1 MDIIKLQDIN
11 KSYGNKKVLV
21 DLSLSISKGEFV
33 AITGD
38 SGKGKSTLLNI
49 IGLLE
54 NIDSGSLLIDG
65 EENIK
70 INSAKAMKVIRE
82 KISYLFQNFALVDE
96 DTVNYNLNLA
106 LKYIKISKNEKKERI
121 KNALIGVGLEGYG
134 KRKIYELSGGEQQR
148 VSIARTM
155 LKPSKIVLADEP
167 TGSLDEGNAKVVLE
181 LLRSLN
187 KNGKTIVIVTH
198 DKKLST
204 QCDRIINL

>member
-1 MDIIKLQDIN
+1 MEIIKLQDVN

-21 DLSLSISKGEFV
+21 NLSLSISEGEFV
-33 AITGD
+33 AIIGD

-54 NIDSGSLLIDG
+54 NIDGGNLLIDG

-70 INSAKAMKVIRE
+70 VNSTKAMKVIRE

-106 LKYIKISKNEKKERI
+106 LKYIKISKYDKEEKI
-121 KNALIGVGLEGYG
+121 KNALIDVGLQGYG

-167 TGSLDEGNAKVVLE
+167 TGSLDEGNAKVVLK

-187 KNGKTIVIVTH
+187 KNGKTVVIVTH

-204 QCDRIINL
+204 QCDRIISL

>member
-11 KSYGNKKVLV
+11 KSYANKKVLV
-21 DLSLSISKGEFV
+21 DFSLSINEGEFV

-54 NIDSGSLLIDG
+54 NIDSGSLMIDG
-65 EENIK
+65 TESIK
-70 INSAKAMKVIRE
+70 VNSGKAMRVIRE

-96 DTVNYNLNLA
+96 DTVNYNLNLS
-106 LKYIKISKNEKKERI
+106 LKYIKISKKEKDQRI
-121 KNALIGVGLEGYG
+121 KKSLIDVGLDGYE

-148 VSIARTM
+148 VSISRAM

-167 TGSLDEGNAKVVLE
+167 TGSLDEGNAKIVLE
-181 LLRSLN
+181 LLRKLN
-187 KNGKTIVIVTH
+187 KNGKTIIIVTH
-198 DKKLST
+198 DKKLAD
-204 QCDRIINL
+204 QCDRIINI

>member
-106 LKYIKISKNEKKERI
+106 LKYIKISKNEKKE
-121 KNALIGVGLEGYG
+121 
-134 KRKIYELSGGEQQR
+134 
-148 VSIARTM
+148 
-155 LKPSKIVLADEP
+155 
-167 TGSLDEGNAKVVLE
+167 
-181 LLRSLN
+181 
-187 KNGKTIVIVTH
+187 
-198 DKKLST
+198 
-204 QCDRIINL
+204 